1 MGEKFFDTRNIILL
15 KISEDDLNSFIVDL
29 DIAND
34 GNPYYPLDEL
44 ASSIINALPE
54 YVFAQYSDSKIS
66 TINIVQRLKEAA
78 LSIYKIKEY
87 EIMKKFYIDKD
98 KTVENIINNLPEYKR
113 GEFGEILLHLLLR
126 DFKGTIPLIS
136 KVYFKDSYSIPA
148 HGFDAVHISPN
159 EKILWLGESKF
170 YKSARS
176 GINELIKDL
185 HNHFDKDFLNDQ
197 FIIIK
202 KNLDNNS
209 IPQRD
214 KWINILSTSQ
224 KLKEQIK
231 FINIP
236 LLCTY
241 EDDIYNKF
249 SDLSDDNA
257 VKYYETNITNLKQYF
272 DNNNNH
278 PLKQRLNII
287 LFLFPVR
294 NKLELVKILHEK
306 LWHMQS
312 L

>member
-1 MGEKFFDTRNIILL
+1 MNDKIFDTKNIILL
-15 KISEDDLNSFIVDL
+15 KISESDLNSFIVDL
-29 DIAND
+29 DIKDD
-34 GNPYYPLDEL
+34 GSTYYPLEEL
-44 ASSIINALPE
+44 ARTIISVIPE
-54 YVFAQYSDSKIS
+54 YVFAQYKGSEITLTNVVENLRQAS
-66 TINIVQRLKEAA
+66 

-87 EIMKKFYIDKD
+87 DIMKKFYIDHD
-98 KTVENIINNLPEYKR
+98 MTFETIINNMPEYKR

-136 KVYFKDSYSIPA
+136 KVYFKDSLSVPA

-170 YKSARS
+170 YKNPQS

-185 HNHFDKDFLNDQ
+185 HNHFNRNFLNEQ

-202 KNLDNNS
+202 KNLENNT

-214 KWINILSTSQ
+214 KWIKTLSNSQ

-241 EDDIYNKF
+241 ENDIYNKF

-257 VKYYETNITNLKQYF
+257 TKYYQTNIANLKQHF
-272 DNNNNH
+272 DTNNNH
-278 PLKQRLNII
+278 PLQQQLNII
-287 LFLFPVR
+287 LFLFPIR

-306 LWHMQS
+306 LWHMQN

>member
-1 MGEKFFDTRNIILL
+1 MNNKIFDTKNIILL
-15 KISEDDLNSFIVDL
+15 KISESDLNSFIVDL
-29 DIAND
+29 DIKDD
-34 GNPYYPLDEL
+34 GSTYYPLEEL
-44 ASSIINALPE
+44 ARTIISVIPE
-54 YVFAQYSDSKIS
+54 YVFAQYKGSEITLTNVVENLRQAS
-66 TINIVQRLKEAA
+66 

-87 EIMKKFYIDKD
+87 DIMKKFYIDHD
-98 KTVENIINNLPEYKR
+98 MTFETIINNMPEYKR

-136 KVYFKDSYSIPA
+136 KVYFKDSLSVPA

-170 YKSARS
+170 YKNPQS

-185 HNHFDKDFLNDQ
+185 HNHFNRNFLNEQ

-202 KNLDNNS
+202 KNLENNT

-214 KWINILSTSQ
+214 KWIKTLSNSQ

-241 EDDIYNKF
+241 ENDIYNKF

-257 VKYYETNITNLKQYF
+257 TKYYQTNIANLKQHF
-272 DNNNNH
+272 DTNNNH
-278 PLKQRLNII
+278 PLQQQLNII
-287 LFLFPVR
+287 LFLFPIR

-306 LWHMQS
+306 LWHMQN